1 MSMKEYMDWW
11 RETSE
16 AYIEAVEEKHQQ
28 EKRAE
33 KKHTIRKWIADN
45 AVALVALAVAI
56 LKQIPLC
63 ACHTY
68 KAQRLRV
75 ARKGVKI
82 L

>member
-1 MSMKEYMDWW
+1 MVRAEQTPRPARKGGENAVNMKEYMDWW

-45 AVALVALAVAI
+45 AVALVALAVAL
-56 LKQIPLC
+56 LK
-63 ACHTY
+63 
-68 KAQRLRV
+68 
-75 ARKGVKI
+75 
-82 L
+82 